1 MSGVPKVWMRLMI
14 TFFWSFFIVFVYT
27 GLTVGLIVLLAFIII
42 EPVEAR
48 EILFL
53 FLAGI
58 VALTYLIG
66 LVYIGAVWNL
76 ACVISVLEKIYGLKA
91 LKKSKNLITG
101 RIWVSSV
108 IFVMLEISFFGI
120 LGVFSG
126 VIIHGSSVG
135 IFGKVVLGIFCYSL
149 MTILI
154 HFYLV
159 IQTMIYFVC
168 KSYHHENIERSG
180 LAEHLEAC
188 YVRLGKEKDV
198 QLEQVHV

>member
-1 MSGVPKVWMRLMI
+1 MSVVVWMRLMI
-14 TFFWSFFIVFVYT
+14 TFFWNFIIVFVYT
-27 GLTVGLIVLLAFIII
+27 GLTVGLIVLLALIVI
-42 EPVEAR
+42 EPDEGRA
-48 EILFL
+48 ILFL
-53 FLAGI
+53 VLAGI

-76 ACVISVLEKIYGLKA
+76 ACVISILEKIYGLKA
-91 LKKSKNLITG
+91 LKKSRNLIKG

-126 VIIHGSSVG
+126 VVIHGSSVG
-135 IFGKVVLGIFCYSL
+135 IFGKVVLGLLCYLL

-168 KSYHHENIERSG
+168 KSYHHENIDVSG

-188 YVRLGKEKDV
+188 YVRLDREKDV
-198 QLEQVHV
+198 RLEQVHV